1 MNIFFRYISSL
12 YLKSFFILFF
22 SLTFFF
28 VAIDFLVNF
37 NKLPKSANLELM
49 YIFFLTCSAVSYI
62 LPLAI
67 VLALVLCVFN
77 MIRSNEFVSL
87 YALGLSKNQV
97 IFYPFIWA
105 MFFCCIYVGLNFT
118 PFAYVDEYKSNI
130 IKRGTVNREGGE
142 ILIKYN
148 DKFIYIEK
156 IANEILYNVKI
167 FDTYNLDIQSMINAK
182 DANFDGV
189 SWGLNNVT
197 IVNIPRNLIVSKE
210 GLSVEE
216 FKNINGL
223 EDFSPKILE
232 RISLT
237 DSNPSYSILD
247 ALESMIIYTKQNI
260 STSALRSS
268 LYSLIFTPFFAPF
281 LMLIIYYYFPLISR
295 FFNLAFLAFVFF
307 VCILLVWGLLF
318 LLTRLSENEILSP
331 ELGIILPVFILM
343 CIGSFY
349 YLKHK

>member
-28 VAIDFLVNF
+28 IAIDFLVNF
-37 NKLPKSANLELM
+37 NKLPKSANLELL
-49 YIFFLTCSAVSYI
+49 YIFFLTCSAISYI

-67 VLALVLCVFN
+67 VLALVLCIFN

-105 MFFCCIYVGLNFT
+105 MFFCVVYIGLNFT
-118 PFAYVDEYKSNI
+118 SFAYADEYKSNI
-130 IKRGTVNREGGE
+130 IKRGAVDREGSE
-142 ILIKYN
+142 VLIKYN

-156 IANEILYNVKI
+156 TTNEVLYNVKI
-167 FDTYNLDIQSMINAK
+167 FDINNLDIKNMINAK
-182 DANFDGV
+182 TANFNGV
-189 SWGLNNVT
+189 SWELNNA
-197 IVNIPRNLIVSKE
+197 IVVDIPQNLIVSKE
-210 GLSVEE
+210 GLSIEE
-216 FKNINGL
+216 FQNIKGL

-232 RISLT
+232 RISLIE
-237 DSNPSYSILD
+237 SNPSYSILD
-247 ALESMIIYTKQNI
+247 ALESIAIFAKQNI
-260 STSALRSS
+260 STNTLRSS
-268 LYSLIFTPFFAPF
+268 LYSLVFTPFFAPF
-281 LMLIIYYYFPLISR
+281 LMLIIYYYFPITAR
-295 FFNLAFLAFVFF
+295 FFNLALLAFVFF

-318 LLTRLSENEILSP
+318 LLTKLSSNEILLP

-343 CIGSFY
+343 SMGSFY
-349 YLKHK
+349 YFKHK